1 MSSYLE
7 IISELTGQD
16 SLDESLFHRM
26 DRLILEQILSDIP
39 HKHILMTEILMSLEQ
54 IQSLMKLTSQYHQDT
69 GFHLGRVGRMAGMLA
84 RKANV
89 PWTIQVEALF
99 GGWLHDIGKT
109 FIELDVLEKPAR
121 LTREEFDEVKKHV
134 QFGMDML
141 TDYPHLQLYSQPV
154 FYHHEQFAGGGYPCG
169 LIGEQ
174 IPLSARIVCIV
185 DAYDA
190 MTNTRPYCPTK
201 THKEAM
207 LEIKRCAGIHFDP
220 ELSKIFTTRFS
231 KKEIANIT

>member
-1 MSSYLE
+1 MSYLE
-7 IISELTGQD
+7 IITELTGQE
-16 SLDESLFHRM
+16 SLEQSLFHKM
-26 DRLILEQILSDIP
+26 DKVILEQILSDIP
-39 HKHILMTEILMSLEQ
+39 HRHILMTQILFSLEQ
-54 IQSLMKLTSQYHQDT
+54 IQSLIKLTSQYHTDT
-69 GFHLGRVGRMAGMLA
+69 GFHLGRVGRMGGLLA
-84 RKANV
+84 RKAGV

-109 FIELDVLEKPAR
+109 FIDLDILEKPAR
-121 LTREEFDEVKKHV
+121 LTKREFDEVKKHV

-154 FYHHEQFAGGGYPCG
+154 FYHHEQYAGGGYPCG

-174 IPLSARIVCIV
+174 IPLSARIISIV

-201 THKEAM
+201 THREAM

-220 ELSKIFTTRFS
+220 ELAKIFISKFS
-231 KKEIANIT
+231 QRDIESLT